1 MGAAVE
7 AAATSD
13 DGNVVPLTTLP
24 SVAVG
29 ARQQSGGVRD
39 ENQVP
44 VQCTAVRVVAV
55 VIQWSYVAAVPRA
68 EALFVLQG
76 TSSAPL
82 SVRPGAGRPS
92 FRCKYG
98 SKMASVMFAPLV
110 TLDRTARAVNSLGW
124 SEFIRRH
131 PDRLRVELQ
140 GLHEIVS
147 RFHCTSQCMRDARPL
162 ISL

>member
-13 DGNVVPLTTLP
+13 DGNVVALTTLP

-44 VQCTAVRVVAV
+44 VQCTAVRVVAA
-55 VIQWSYVAAVPRA
+55 VIQWSCVAAAPRA

-82 SVRPGAGRPS
+82 SVRQGCRP
-92 FRCKYG
+92 
-98 SKMASVMFAPLV
+98 AIVPWPV
-110 TLDRTARAVNSLGW
+110 
-124 SEFIRRH
+124 
-131 PDRLRVELQ
+131 RVEDGICDVRSTQ
-140 GLHEIVS
+140 DS
-147 RFHCTSQCMRDARPL
+147 
-162 ISL
+162 